1 MKKSQRTII
10 IVILAIVFIVF
21 ILPVVSFFAIFRYTW
36 IPDPVR
42 QRRAAINA
50 EKNAEEAWDEAASY
64 LEDHFDD
71 LDEDDIVDAMWAP
84 YAPTDWGI
92 DFLHLLIEN
101 KGQVFYYT
109 VYAEKDDLEFEVVV
123 DTQKISETYDTYE
136 DNLLRRD
143 VVMAHLKNYEDLTGQ
158 IGTVFLNGDWSDFYK
173 IYEDNTHNNYDLM
186 MEDLYMI
193 LSRVQEK
200 HPKTAYLKHSNIDH
214 FYLELSIDQNVLDF
228 CKENFDFLVH
238 LNEENMKA
246 NNELSALKGSRVDIN
261 FILMDECRIDFGSSG
276 GPIVSDDSQEIR
288 RQQITEYLKIES
300 EPSSQSDASET
311 SSASDA
317 SETSFAE

>member
-288 RQQITEYLKIES
+288 RQQITEYVKIDS

>member
-36 IPDPVR
+36 FPDPVK
-42 QRRAAINA
+42 QRKASIYA

-92 DFLHLLIEN
+92 PGSSLHLLIEN

-158 IGTVFLNGDWSDFYK
+158 IGTVFLNGDSGNFYK
-173 IYEDNTHNNYDLM
+173 KYEDLTQNNYDLM

-193 LSRVQEK
+193 LSRVKET
-200 HPKTAYLKHSNIDH
+200 HPKSAYLVHRNIDH
-214 FYLELSIDQNVLDF
+214 FYLELSIDQTAPDF
-228 CKENFDFLVH
+228 CKENFDFLVY

-246 NNELSALKGSRVDIN
+246 NNELSALKGSSLSIS
-261 FILMDECRIDFGSSG
+261 FILMDECMIDFGSSG
-276 GPIVSDDSQEIR
+276 GPIVSDKSQEVR
-288 RQQITEYLKIES
+288 RQEITEYLKTGS
-300 EPSSQSDASET
+300 EPSSQSDANET
-311 SSASDA
+311 SSA
-317 SETSFAE
+317 E